1 MKKYLSLIIA
11 LIMIFSLS
19 ACNNDDEGLGLEGSE
34 NPSASGNPSGNTG
47 NNALA
52 QFKGRLLEP
61 TMQMVAS
68 KGYMYEMK
76 DTASSAAPIS
86 FATVGGKSLI
96 TYTNDNNVPVSFIK
110 MNGKYYLVSSAN
122 SAYGEITA
130 AIASQYGMT
139 LDSIAAVFDA
149 ADFTIFL
156 SCSYKGNGTAAIG
169 STNYQ
174 YEDYYNPVLQHI
186 NRFFFD
192 QNGTLVYMTTV
203 DSNGAQGM
211 LSALSVYTATDSVF
225 DILNTYQLVDLSGA
239 QAQTQTQ
246 TPTQN
251 QTAAQ

>member
-1 MKKYLSLIIA
+1 MKKYLSLIVA
-11 LIMIFSLS
+11 LVMMFSLC
-19 ACNNDDEGLGLEGSE
+19 ACSNDDDEGLGLEGSDTG
-34 NPSASGNPSGNTG
+34 NSASSGNNTG
-47 NNALA
+47 TQTNTLA
-52 QFKGRLLEP
+52 QFKGKLLEP

-76 DTASSAAPIS
+76 DTASTTDPIS

-96 TYTNDNNVPVSFIK
+96 TYTNDSGVPVSFIK
-110 MNGKYYLVSSAN
+110 MNGKYYVVSSAN

-156 SCSYKGNGTAAIG
+156 SCSYKASGTAAIG
-169 STNYQ
+169 SINYQ
-174 YEDYYNPVLQHI
+174 YEDYYNPVLQHT

-192 QNGTLVYMTTV
+192 QNGTLVYMTTIAS
-203 DSNGAQGM
+203 DGTQGT
-211 LSALSVYTATDSVF
+211 LSSLSVYTATESVF

-239 QAQTQTQ
+239 QSSGAQTQGT
-246 TPTQN
+246 
-251 QTAAQ
+251 TATAQ

>member
-1 MKKYLSLIIA
+1 MKKYLSLLIA
-11 LIMIFSLS
+11 LVMLFSLS
-19 ACNNDDEGLGLEGSE
+19 ACNNDDEGLGLETN
-34 NPSASGNPSGNTG
+34 NPSSSGNASGNTG
-47 NNALA
+47 NNPLA

-76 DTASSAAPIS
+76 DASSSGAPIS

-96 TYTNDNNVPVSFIK
+96 TYTNESNVPVSFIK

-130 AIASQYGMT
+130 TIASQYGMT
-139 LDSIAAVFDA
+139 LESIASVFDA

-156 SCSYKGNGTAAIG
+156 SCSYKANGTAAIG
-169 STNYQ
+169 STTYQ
-174 YEDYYNPVLQHI
+174 YEDYYNPVLQHT

-192 QNGTLVYMTTV
+192 QNGTLVYMTTIGS
-203 DSNGAQGM
+203 DGAQGT
-211 LSALSVYTATDSVF
+211 LSSLSVYTATDSVF

-239 QAQTQTQ
+239 QSSGTQ
-246 TPTQN
+246 TQN
-251 QTAAQ
+251 QTVAQ